1 MATTS
6 ILPVTPR
13 SEFSVF
19 VHRVLYAHMFALTLI
34 LFLIGAGGYYGLKSY
49 DKALAHAEALQQQ
62 FSVAQQN
69 FNTSQKALTDLL
81 AADAAERAQQS
92 SQQAALVL
100 QIAQRN
106 AQAPAPVVTQALAP
120 NAGVS
125 DEILGLQSVMSDV
138 PSFGPVSTTP
148 DQKIALSVPQ
158 AQGVVQELAIGK
170 RSTADLQDEISL
182 YTLETA
188 KNTSLSNDLAQCVS
202 DSTQAKVALA
212 DAKKSLAAYDKLAY
226 RSKFRKILGGIGRN
240 AERIGIAIV
249 AFELGRKL

>member
-1 MATTS
+1 
-6 ILPVTPR
+6 
-13 SEFSVF
+13 
-19 VHRVLYAHMFALTLI
+19 MFALTLI

-62 FSVAQQN
+62 FNVAQQN

-125 DEILGLQSVMSDV
+125 DLNLGIRAV
-138 PSFGPVSTTP
+138 FTTTP
-148 DQKIALSVPQ
+148 DFGTPKDEPDGNLGLNRLETQAVIASKVSGDQ
-158 AQGVVQELAIGK
+158 AK
-170 RSTADLQDEISL
+170 ADLQDEISL

-188 KNTSLSNDLAQCVS
+188 KNSSLSNDLSQCVS
-202 DSTQAKVALA
+202 DNTQAKVALA
-212 DAKKSLAAYDKLAY
+212 EAKKSLAAYDKLSH